1 MIPVIVE
8 HLVCAMHFIHILA
21 LLTTNQISNYYPSST
36 VAKSASGRS
45 QVSYQGSEVSMPVS
59 GSLEFVLKSS

>member
-8 HLVCAMHFIHILA
+8 HLVCAIHFIHILA

-36 VAKSASGRS
+36 VAESESGRGK
-45 QVSYQGSEVSMPVS
+45 VSYQGTEVSTPVS
-59 GSLEFVLKSS
+59 GNLEFVLKFF